1 MEAPAIVDLIGQLVP
16 LTIRHA
22 ELDLVWSVL
31 ELLEVWTTPDFEE
44 DLRSS
49 MELKRYR
56 VRVTGPLSG
65 HPSETG
71 EFTMIVRRLGDSPSW
86 WAGPGAEVGRS
97 SRARLFH

>member
-1 MEAPAIVDLIGQLVP
+1 MEAPAIVDLSAQLVP

-56 VRVTGPLSG
+56 VRVTGPLPG
-65 HPSETG
+65 RPSVTG
-71 EFTMIVRRLGDSPSW
+71 EFGLIVRRYGDRPGWWVSPE
-86 WAGPGAEVGRS
+86 P
-97 SRARLFH
+97 

>member
-1 MEAPAIVDLIGQLVP
+1 MEAPAIVDLSAQLVP

-22 ELDLVWSVL
+22 GLDLVWSVL

-56 VRVTGPLSG
+56 VRVTGPLPG
-65 HPSETG
+65 RPAETG

-86 WAGPGAEVGRS
+86 WAGPEQK
-97 SRARLFH
+97 